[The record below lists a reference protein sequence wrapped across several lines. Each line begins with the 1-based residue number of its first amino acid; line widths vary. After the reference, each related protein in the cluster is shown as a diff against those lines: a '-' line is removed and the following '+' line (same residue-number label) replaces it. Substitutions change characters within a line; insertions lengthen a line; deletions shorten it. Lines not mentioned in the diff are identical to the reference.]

1 MKSKERIKTVLN
13 GGTPDRVPRFEVWID
28 ALYDDLGVS
37 DPLFAH
43 PELGQDVVMIPS
55 KIPEKSNAWK
65 DGLDEFGRVWK
76 GGIYVD
82 GELKTAA
89 DLDRFTPPLSYARH
103 FFIESKAENVKSRY
117 PNHYPFFG
125 THIGPFMST
134 YMAMGMQH
142 MFRLLRNDLPLVKQ
156 VLETRTDWCIAVFQ
170 YAVELGAELI
180 VLGDDSAHSGGPF
193 ISPRLW
199 RSLVLPCHQR
209 LVKELEVP
217 VIWHSDGN
225 MEKLL
230 PFAVEAGFSGVHGLE
245 PPAGNNLGKIKET
258 YGDELFM
265 IGNLDVNLL
274 CQDDLEAVRADL
286 QRCLEQGGIR
296 GYMLSSSNSIFPGMN
311 PAAVKEYMQ
320 HYN

>member
-1 MKSKERIKTVLN
+1 MNSKERVRAVLE
-13 GGTPDRVPRFEVWID
+13 GETPDRVPRFEVWID
-28 ALYDDLGVS
+28 ALYDELGVS
-37 DPLFAH
+37 DPHFAH

-55 KIPEKSNAWK
+55 KIPEASNAWK

-89 DLDRFTPPLSYARH
+89 DLDRFTPPLTYASQ
-103 FFIESKAENVKSRY
+103 FFIEEKADIVKSRY
-117 PNHYPFFG
+117 PDHYPFFG

-142 MFRLLRNDLPLVKQ
+142 MFRLLRNDLPLVKK
-156 VLETRTDWCIAVFQ
+156 VLETRTDWCIAV
-170 YAVELGAELI
+170 YKKALELGADLI
-180 VLGDDSAHSGGPF
+180 VLGDDSAYGGGPM
-193 ISPRLW
+193 ISPNLW

-209 LVKELEVP
+209 LVKELGVP
-217 VIWHSDGN
+217 VIWHSDGS

-230 PFAVEAGFSGVHGLE
+230 PFAAEAGFSGVHGLE
-245 PPAGNNLGKIKET
+245 PPAGNKLDEIKEQ
-258 YGDELFM
+258 YGDKLVL

-274 CQDDLEAVRADL
+274 CQDDLEAVRIDI
-286 QRCLEQGGIR
+286 QRCLAQGGSR

-311 PAAVKEYMQ
+311 PAAVKEYMKD
-320 HYN
+320 YR

>member
-1 MKSKERIKTVLN
+1 MKSKERIKAVLN
-13 GGTPDRVPRFEVWID
+13 GGTPDRIPRFEVWID
-28 ALYDDLGVS
+28 ALYDELGVS

-43 PELGQDVVMIPS
+43 PELGQDIVMIPS
-55 KIPEKSNAWK
+55 IIPENSNAWK

-76 GGIYVD
+76 DGIYVG

-89 DLDRFTPPLSYARH
+89 DLDRFTPPLSYASQ
-103 FFIESKAENVKSRY
+103 FFIKNKADMVKSRY
-117 PNHYPFFG
+117 PDHYPFFG

-134 YMAMGMQH
+134 YMAMGMQY

-170 YAVELGAELI
+170 HAVELGAELI
-180 VLGDDSAHSGGPF
+180 VMGDDSAHSGGPM

-199 RSLVLPCHQR
+199 RNLVLPCHQR
-209 LVKELEVP
+209 LVNELEVP

-245 PPAGNNLGKIKET
+245 PPAGNRLELIKEE
-258 YGDELFM
+258 YGEHLVL

-274 CQDDLEAVRADL
+274 CQSDLEAVSGDL
-286 QRCLEQGGIR
+286 HRCLEQGGR
-296 GYMLSSSNSIFPGMN
+296 KGYMLSSSNSIFPGMN

-320 HYN
+320 H